1 LVDCSTANNG
11 CGGGLAWKAL
21 EYVKENGLVTE
32 NEYPYVSGKTGAATN
47 CTAKAKEGPF
57 YHVGSVI

>member
-1 LVDCSTANNG
+1 LVDCSKTNNG

-21 EYVKENGLVTE
+21 EYVKSNGLVTE
-32 NEYPYVSGKTGAATN
+32 ADYPYVSGKTGAETKCTTN
-47 CTAKAKEGPF
+47 EGP